1 MLALLCLWGF
11 AWRVAGLTSQS
22 LWRDEVD
29 ALQFASRPPAGLLAM
44 FTRPG
49 ENGPLFFAA
58 LHPWL
63 AVMGRSEAALRLPSA
78 LAGVLMIALTYAL
91 ARHLTRAAGEQDP
104 GHRIALLATG
114 LAAVNPYLVWYS
126 QEAKMYTWLA
136 VWTMAALLMFL
147 AAVQRG
153 DAARWLGYLALLG
166 IAVLHHV
173 WAVALIPVCAAWL
186 LVLGRPY
193 RHRWRPFL
201 LTLALPLLPY
211 LAMMG
216 WWQWR
221 LLTTAGFQTGHPFVP
236 AGKIAAGLAVALGQ
250 GVAAAPSPIIAAA
263 LLALLLTGSL
273 LASGRL
279 SRLGRGAALLWS
291 WAALPPLLIYA
302 VSLVKPMYAE
312 RYVIWIMPA
321 LLLLLAR
328 GVAGLSRASRPLGAL
343 ALLLLLAV
351 GLANGW
357 RQMHTP
363 LKADFRA
370 AAAYVESQRRP
381 GDALLFQIPYNR
393 LVYEYYS
400 GPQPAAIEGRYTNA
414 GNSEAQV
421 AQEMEAALAG
431 VSGDVWLIASEEA
444 MWDRR
449 GLVRGW
455 LAAHG
460 AVIDQRRFSGVE
472 AVRYQ
477 APILTINS
485 VN

>member
-1 MLALLCLWGF
+1 MLVSLCLGAF

-63 AVMGRSEAALRLPSA
+63 AVVGHSEMALRLPSA

-91 ARHLTRAAGEQDP
+91 ARRLIRAAGEQDP
-104 GHRIALLATG
+104 GERVALLAALLT
-114 LAAVNPYLVWYS
+114 AVNPYLVWYS

-136 VWTMAALLMFL
+136 VWTLSALLMFL

-153 DAARWLGYLALLG
+153 GAWRWLGYLALLG
-166 IAVLHHV
+166 IAVLHHL
-173 WAVALIPVCAAWL
+173 WAVALVPVCAAWL
-186 LVLGRPY
+186 LALGRPY
-193 RHRWRPFL
+193 RSRWRPFL

-211 LAMMG
+211 LAVMG

-221 LLTTAGFQTGHPFVP
+221 LFTTAGFQTGHPFVP
-236 AGKIAAGLAVALGQ
+236 AGKIAGGLVVALGQ
-250 GVAAAPSPIIAAA
+250 GVAAAPNAAIAAGVV
-263 LLALLLTGSL
+263 ALLLAGSV
-273 LASGRL
+273 LATGRL
-279 SRLGRGAALLWS
+279 SRPGRAAALLWS
-291 WAALPPLLIYA
+291 WAALPPLVIFA

-312 RYVIWIMPA
+312 RYVIWILPA

-328 GVAGLSRASRPLGAL
+328 GAVGLGRIFRPLGAL
-343 ALLLLLAV
+343 ALLFLLV
-351 GLANGW
+351 IGLANGW

-363 LKADFRA
+363 IKADFRD
-370 AAAYVESQRRP
+370 AAAYVESQRGP

-393 LVYEYYS
+393 SVYEYYA

-421 AQEMEAALAG
+421 AQEMAAALDG

-460 AVIDQRRFSGVE
+460 AVADQRQFRGVE
-472 AVRYQ
+472 VLRYR
-477 APILTINS
+477 TTS
-485 VN
+485 W